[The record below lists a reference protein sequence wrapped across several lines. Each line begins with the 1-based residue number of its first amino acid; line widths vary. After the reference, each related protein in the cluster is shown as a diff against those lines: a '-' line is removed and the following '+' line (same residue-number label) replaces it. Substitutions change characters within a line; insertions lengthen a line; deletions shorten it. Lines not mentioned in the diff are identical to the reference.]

1 MVLKLPFLVSHPG
14 EDQHERLHGSHTHTP
29 QPLLYRLLINGGI
42 ALKGLNLPSEDQL
55 ATLKIE

>member
-1 MVLKLPFLVSHPG
+1 MSHPG
-14 EDQHERLHGSHTHTP
+14 EDQQERLHGSHTHTP